1 MAQQSYSGNIITNVD
16 SYKNAHSWMY
26 PEGTEYVSSY
36 IESRGGIYPSILFAG
51 LQPFLR
57 EYLMHPFTID
67 DIHEAHDV
75 HVSMGIPFQRQNWID
90 LLNDHGGYL
99 PLEIEAVPEGTV
111 VPTRNVLVQVV
122 NTDPKYHWVT
132 GFVETAL
139 LRAVWYT
146 STVATTSW
154 IAKQHIRHF
163 LDKTSD
169 HPEMIRMYLHDYGA
183 RGVSSF
189 ESAALG
195 GVGHLINFDQT
206 DNVPGYVGSR
216 RWYNGPAPR
225 GAAVFLE
232 HAAIAASGLENE
244 AALFRRLLQFPGA
257 AVGLLCDTYDH
268 DNAVKN
274 IIGRELN
281 AEIRNYG
288 GLVIARCDS
297 GDPVVVPV
305 DTVESLMESF
315 GSEVNSKGY
324 RTLPPFIRVVQGD
337 GLTLDT
343 YVGIYA
349 ELERRGLAADNVLCG
364 MGGGL
369 LQKLDRDSMN
379 FGMKA
384 SAVRI
389 NGQWRDVFKAPK
401 GSQMKRSKAGR
412 LALCKVDGDYRTV
425 RHDEVPA
432 DENLLTPVFRNGK
445 LLTEWSMNDLI
456 QRSELPTPPSYYAN
470 TVNSSADASRA
481 ALIG

>member
-16 SYKNAHSWMY
+16 SYKNAHFWMY

-36 IESRGGIYPSILFAG
+36 IESRGGIYPSVLFAG

-75 HVSMGIPFQRQNWID
+75 HTSMGIPFERQNWID

-132 GFVETAL
+132 GFIETAL
-139 LRAVWYT
+139 LRAVWYP
-146 STVATTSW
+146 SSVATTSW
-154 IAKQHIRHF
+154 IAKQRIRGF
-163 LDKTSD
+163 LERTSD
-169 HPEMIRMYLHDYGA
+169 HPEMIRIYLHDYGA

-206 DNVPGYVGSR
+206 DNVPGYIGSR
-216 RWYNGPAPR
+216 RWYNGPPPS

-232 HAAIAASGLENE
+232 HAAIGAAGRDQE
-244 AALFRRLLQFPGA
+244 AATFRRLLQFSAPA
-257 AVGLLCDTYDH
+257 IGLLCDTYDH
-268 DNAVKN
+268 DNAVQN
-274 IIGRELN
+274 IIGRELKT
-281 AEIRNYG
+281 EVRDYG

-297 GDPVVVPV
+297 GDPIMVPA

-315 GSEVNSKGY
+315 GSETNGKGY
-324 RTLPPFIRVVQGD
+324 RVLPPFMRVVQGD

-343 YVGIYA
+343 YVSLYA

-369 LQKLDRDSMN
+369 LQKVDRDSMN

-384 SAVRI
+384 SAVCV
-389 NGQWRDVFKAPK
+389 NGEWRDVFKAPK

-412 LALCKVDGDYRTV
+412 LALCKVDGEYRTV
-425 RHDEVPA
+425 RRDEVSA
-432 DENLLTPVFRNGK
+432 EENLLTPVFRNGK
-445 LLTEWSMNDLI
+445 LLREWSMSDLI
-456 QRSELPTPPSYYAN
+456 QQSELPTPPSYYAD
-470 TVNSSADASRA
+470 TAETSTQPRPA
-481 ALIG
+481 ALAG

>member
-1 MAQQSYSGNIITNVD
+1 MAQQTYSGNIITNVD

-26 PEGTEYVSSY
+26 PEGTEHVSSY
-36 IESRGGIYPSILFAG
+36 IESRGGIYPSVLFAG

-75 HVSMGIPFQRQNWID
+75 HVSMGIPFERQNWID

-122 NTDPKYHWVT
+122 NTDPKYPWVT

-139 LRAVWYT
+139 LRAVWYP

-154 IAKQHIRHF
+154 IAKQHIRWF
-163 LDKTSD
+163 LEKTSD
-169 HPEMIRMYLHDYGA
+169 HPELIRIYLHDYGA

-195 GVGHLINFDQT
+195 GVAHLINFDQT
-206 DNVPGYVGSR
+206 DNVSGYVGSR
-216 RWYNGPAPR
+216 RWYNGAAPK

-232 HAAIAASGLENE
+232 HAAIGAAGRENE
-244 AALFRRLLQFPGA
+244 AASFRRLLEFPGGMA
-257 AVGLLCDTYDH
+257 GLLCDTFDH

-281 AEIRNYG
+281 SEIRNFE

-297 GDPVVVPV
+297 GDPIMVPV
-305 DTVESLMESF
+305 NTVEYLMESF
-315 GSEVNSKGY
+315 GSATNSKGY
-324 RTLPPFIRVVQGD
+324 RVLPPFIRVVQGD

-343 YVGIYA
+343 YIDLYT

-369 LQKLDRDSMN
+369 LQKIDRDSMN

-384 SAVRI
+384 SAVRV
-389 NGQWRDVFKAPK
+389 NGEWRDVFKAPT

-412 LALCKVDGDYRTV
+412 LALCNVDGDYRTV
-425 RHDEVPA
+425 RREEIPA
-432 DENLLTPVFRNGK
+432 EENLLTPVFRNGK
-445 LLTEWSMNDLI
+445 LLREWTMSDLI
-456 QRSELPTPPSYYAN
+456 HRSEIATPPGYYAS
-470 TVNSSADASRA
+470 TAKPPADASLA
-481 ALIG
+481 VLPA